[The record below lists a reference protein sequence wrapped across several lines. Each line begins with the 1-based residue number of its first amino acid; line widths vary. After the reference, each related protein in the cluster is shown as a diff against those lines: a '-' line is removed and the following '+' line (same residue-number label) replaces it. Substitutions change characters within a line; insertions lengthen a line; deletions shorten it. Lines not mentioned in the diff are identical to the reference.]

1 MHNEKE
7 LLLAVSRGNEQA
19 FCELVDAYS
28 SPLHTFIFRHTDSRE
43 LAEEIVQDIFTQVW
57 LTRETLT
64 EVRNFYTYLYVLCR
78 NRAFNEL
85 KKMAREKKRLQQW
98 QQEQDTASMADEKGE
113 LPYEYL
119 DLVKEA
125 VEQLPAQQKKVW
137 TLSRKEGLTYMQVAE
152 QLQISRETVKS
163 YLKAANTGILKYLTA
178 RIGPWVI
185 FLFLKK

>member
-7 LLLAVSRGNEQA
+7 LLVAVSRGNEQA

-28 SPLHTFIFRHTDSRE
+28 AILHSFIYKHTESRE

-85 KKMAREKKRLQQW
+85 KKLAREKKRLHQW
-98 QQEQDTASMADEKGE
+98 QQEQEVISGGE
-113 LPYEYL
+113 ESGLPYEYL

-137 TLSRKEGLTYMQVAE
+137 TLSRKDGLTYQQVAE

-163 YLKAANTGILKYLTA
+163 YLKAANTGILKFLTA
-178 RIGPWVI
+178 RIGPWII
-185 FLFLKK
+185 FLLLKK